1 MAAVLLI
8 QQTVP
13 LCSLWGDYVKTI
25 VILIGICLLAVG
37 ALKFVGPRV
46 RARSGSVSGGIRVLA
61 RQALEPRKTLY
72 VVRAGHTTML
82 IATSGDSVH
91 FMALLGQ
98 ADFPEERISEAAM
111 PGGQPSSGQ
120 SDTYKT
126 LQVSEQV

>member
-1 MAAVLLI
+1 MAALFLM
-8 QQTVP
+8 QQAVP
-13 LCSLWGDYVKTI
+13 LGSLWGDYVKTI

-46 RARSGSVSGGIRVLA
+46 RAMSGSFSGGIRVLA

-91 FMALLGQ
+91 FMTRVEQG
-98 ADFPEERISEAAM
+98 DFPEERTSEAAM
-111 PGGQPSSGQ
+111 PPGQPSSGQ

-126 LQVSEQV
+126 LQASEHV